1 MKKGVKILMVLLAVA
16 GMWSCNRE
24 EEHLN
29 VDPTLLYGRWVQV
42 DKPYYWTFNAD
53 GTGNLV
59 NREAVQEGDADNGD
73 FTWTLS
79 DGDQSIQLLL
89 FGHTFCF
96 GAFLTYGLF
105 GLSRDVFSV
114 AATCFTVFG
123 REILVVGAIVS
134 IFYLMNTE
142 NCVESQ
148 VFHLSRN

>member
-16 GMWSCNRE
+16 GMWSCNR

-79 DGDQSIQLLL
+79 DGDQLLTEFRGSGEL
-89 FGHTFCF
+89 GGMYIPKLYTIKEISTTS
-96 GAFLTYGLF
+96 LRWEDQYGRSTNF
-105 GLSRDVFSV
+105 NK
-114 AATCFTVFG
+114 T
-123 REILVVGAIVS
+123 
-134 IFYLMNTE
+134 N
-142 NCVESQ
+142 
-148 VFHLSRN
+148 

>member
-73 FTWTLS
+73 FTWTLT
-79 DGDQSIQLLL
+79 DGDQLETVSTGSGELGGIYIPKHYTIKEISTTTLRLVNIYDR
-89 FGHTFCF
+89 TTN
-96 GAFLTYGLF
+96 LTK
-105 GLSRDVFSV
+105 
-114 AATCFTVFG
+114 
-123 REILVVGAIVS
+123 I
-134 IFYLMNTE
+134 N
-142 NCVESQ
+142 
-148 VFHLSRN
+148 

>member
-42 DKPYYWTFNAD
+42 DEPYYWTFNAD

-59 NREAVQEGDADNGD
+59 NREAVQEGDEDNGD

-79 DGDQSIQLLL
+79 DGDQLLTEFRGSGEL
-89 FGHTFCF
+89 GGMYIPKLYTIKEISTTS
-96 GAFLTYGLF
+96 LRWEDQYGRSTNF
-105 GLSRDVFSV
+105 NK
-114 AATCFTVFG
+114 T
-123 REILVVGAIVS
+123 
-134 IFYLMNTE
+134 N
-142 NCVESQ
+142 
-148 VFHLSRN
+148 

>member
-59 NREAVQEGDADNGD
+59 NREAVQEGDEDNGD
-73 FTWTLS
+73 FTWTLT
-79 DGDQSIQLLL
+79 DGDQLLAEFRGSGEL
-89 FGHTFCF
+89 GGIYIPKRYTIKEISTTTLRWVDIYDRTTN
-96 GAFLTYGLF
+96 LTK
-105 GLSRDVFSV
+105 
-114 AATCFTVFG
+114 
-123 REILVVGAIVS
+123 I
-134 IFYLMNTE
+134 N
-142 NCVESQ
+142 
-148 VFHLSRN
+148 